1 MLNNVGLTD
10 RMIRTVMAIILFA
23 VFFSHTLTGTFGYIT
38 LIAGI
43 VFLLTSVVGY
53 CPLYAL
59 FGASTC
65 PRPNRK

>member
-10 RMIRTVMAIILFA
+10 RMLRTVLSIILFA
-23 VFFSHTLTGTFGYIT
+23 VFFSHTATGTLGYIT

-43 VFLLTSVVGY
+43 ILLLTSVVGF

-65 PRPNRK
+65 PRPNKK

>member
-23 VFFSHTLTGTFGYIT
+23 VFFSNTLTSTFGYIT
-38 LIAGI
+38 LVAGI
-43 VFLLTSVVGY
+43 VLLLTSVVGF

-65 PRPNRK
+65 PRPNNK